1 MPTDQ
6 ENIAELQR
14 QVRRQGELI
23 DALYRHFGLGLLD
36 TTDPTGTP
44 ADVVEALRAGNTIG
58 AIKLWRQHTG
68 AGLKEAKDAVEALA
82 RTL

>member
-36 TTDPTGTP
+36 AADPTGTP
-44 ADVVEALRAGNTIG
+44 ADVLEALAAGNTIE
-58 AIKLWRQHTG
+58 AIKRWREHTG
-68 AGLKEAKDAVEALA
+68 AGLKEAKDAVEAIA
-82 RTL
+82 RTH